1 MLPYYFIVNEKSR
14 RGKAKKIWAT
24 VETELKRKEVEYEAF
39 LTEYVGHATELA
51 AMLSEKTSELDMGE
65 FLRIVVVGGDG
76 TMDEVINGISDFSK
90 TDFRHSFT
98 SPQTWIRSLRWVRVP
113 PSSGASFRL
122 D

>member
-65 FLRIVVVGGDG
+65 FLRIVVVGGRKRYHYCP
-76 TMDEVINGISDFSK
+76 ENG
-90 TDFRHSFT
+90 
-98 SPQTWIRSLRWVRVP
+98 
-113 PSSGASFRL
+113 
-122 D
+122 